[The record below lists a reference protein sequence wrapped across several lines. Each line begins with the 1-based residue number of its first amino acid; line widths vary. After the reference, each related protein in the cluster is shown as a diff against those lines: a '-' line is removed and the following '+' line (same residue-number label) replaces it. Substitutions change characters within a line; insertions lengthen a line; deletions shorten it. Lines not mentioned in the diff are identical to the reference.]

1 MDTLLII
8 TLVCMW
14 VLVGSVFPPTE
25 NKVWFCI
32 WITPLVLVGFY
43 FLGTTFA
50 WVGFYFL
57 GTTFA
62 WVFGIYLLYRIIK
75 LIMSNI

>member
-1 MDTLLII
+1 MDILLII

-25 NKVWFCI
+25 NKVWFFI
-32 WITPLVLVGFY
+32 WITPLVL
-43 FLGTTFA
+43 
-50 WVGFYFL
+50 VGFYFL

-75 LIMSNI
+75 LIMSNV